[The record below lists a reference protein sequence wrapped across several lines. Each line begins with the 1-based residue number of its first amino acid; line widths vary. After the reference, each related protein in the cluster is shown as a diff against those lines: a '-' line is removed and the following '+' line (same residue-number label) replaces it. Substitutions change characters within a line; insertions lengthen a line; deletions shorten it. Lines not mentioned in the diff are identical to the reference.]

1 MVFAGDGRDGEPE
14 PSLRVHESLTGL
26 TLACIVHAGAKLT
39 APLECFAVVVVGIS
53 YNHPELR
60 KKRRRQFHYKA
71 TVLVDEKGT
80 RLPCSLTDVSE
91 GGARILLESDCDLP
105 ERFVLLL
112 TESGEA
118 WRRCRVIWRRG
129 KTVGVAFPDAN
140 PCPTEPASPSGS
152 NG

>member
-1 MVFAGDGRDGEPE
+1 MAN
-14 PSLRVHESLTGL
+14 PSRVWRVHESLTGL
-26 TLACIVHAGAKLT
+26 TLACMVHAGAKLM
-39 APLECFAVVVVGIS
+39 APLECFAVVAVGIS
-53 YNHPELR
+53 RNRPELR

-71 TVLVDEKGT
+71 TVLVDETGT
-80 RLPCSLTDVSE
+80 RLSCSLTDVSE

-129 KTVGVAFPDAN
+129 KTVGVAFPDVN
-140 PCPTEPASPSGS
+140 PCPTEPTVGSGA